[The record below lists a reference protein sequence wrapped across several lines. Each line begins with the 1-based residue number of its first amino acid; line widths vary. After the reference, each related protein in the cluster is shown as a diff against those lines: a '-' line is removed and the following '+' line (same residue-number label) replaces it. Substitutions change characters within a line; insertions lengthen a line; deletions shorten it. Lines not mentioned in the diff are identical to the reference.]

1 MYLVTMY
8 NGANDAQST
17 TIHSSRSGGIK
28 LVDGIINQEVN
39 KIPSFSFVFLPNNPA
54 FGNILPYKT
63 TFEVFNTVTGQYEF
77 IGRATRPDESM
88 DEDLTFATE
97 WEAEGELGY
106 LKDSVQPHFEF
117 RGTVEQAFR
126 MQIENHNRMVEDFK
140 HFELGVVEVTDPND
154 YLYFYLMQTENTLD
168 SIQRT
173 LIDKLGGELRIRH
186 ENGIRYLDYVLID
199 GDVGNA
205 EILIKKNL
213 LSVSKSI
220 DVTDTI
226 TRLVPLGNRIES
238 EDEQATDA
246 SQKRLTIASV
256 NDGKDYIDSDD
267 LIGYYTIRMG
277 AKVWDDI
284 NTPQA
289 LMTSGSNWLENQS
302 DILAQYEV
310 KAIDLGIKDPT
321 LDPYICG
328 WFYRLYNPYMRI
340 DEVLRIVKKQID
352 INSPQ
357 NDKIMIGDIIKSA
370 TEIDQELRRQNQMA
384 YSMLELERT
393 KLEREVKAVTLT
405 AQTIQEENKDLKEN
419 VIPQMNKSYNDLN
432 KSYKDVLERLKRL
445 ETTVPPTPPTDSNG
459 YATSRVFPVDYTLPG
474 INFFVRAGKSPGS
487 IEYDMTYGMRDGVLH
502 SGQDIGTNGDRN
514 YTAHATTDG
523 VVRKAEFM
531 SGGIGNAVYVE
542 HTADGYWSNYMHL
555 KSINVS
561 VGQTVKAGDVI
572 GVIGGTGGDYAPH
585 LHFELSPDGV
595 FHSGGN
601 TINPQNYLGIA
612 GDNTTSLPR
621 PV

>member
-1 MYLVTMY
+1 MYLVTIY
-8 NGANDAQST
+8 TDGQSID
-17 TIHSSRSGGIK
+17 IHTPRMGGTK
-28 LVDGIINQEVN
+28 LIDGIVNQEVN
-39 KIPSFSFVFLPNNPA
+39 KVPSFSFEFLPNNPA
-54 FGNILPYKT
+54 FGKILPYST
-63 TFEVFNTVTGQYEF
+63 TIEVYSMATGLYEF
-77 IGRATRPDESM
+77 RGRATQPDESL
-88 DEDLTFATE
+88 DEDLTFATQ

-106 LKDSVQPHFEF
+106 LKDSLQSHLEF

-126 MQIENHNRMVEDFK
+126 AQIEKHNSLMEDFK
-140 HFELGVVEVTDPND
+140 RFEVGVVEVTDPND
-154 YLYFYLMQTENTLD
+154 YLYFYLMQNENTLE

-173 LIDKLGGELRIRH
+173 LIDKFGGELRIRH

-267 LIGYYTIRMG
+267 LIDYYTIRMG
-277 AKVWDDI
+277 VKVWDDI

-370 TEIDQELRRQNQMA
+370 TEIDQELRRKNQMA
-384 YSMLELERT
+384 YSILELERT

-419 VIPQMNKSYNDLN
+419 VIPQMNNSYNDLN
-432 KSYKDVLERLKRL
+432 KSYKDVLERLKTL

-474 INFFVRAGKSPGS
+474 INFFVRSGKSPGS

-502 SGQDIGTNGDRN
+502 SGHDIGTNGDRN

-531 SGGIGNAVYVE
+531 AGGIGNAVYVE
-542 HTADGYWSNYMHL
+542 HIDDKYWSNYMHL
-555 KSINVS
+555 KSISVS

-601 TINPQNYLGIA
+601 TVNPQAYLGIT

>member
-1 MYLVTMY
+1 MYLVTIY
-8 NGANDAQST
+8 IDGQSID
-17 TIHSSRSGGIK
+17 IHTPRMGGTK
-28 LVDGIINQEVN
+28 LIDGIVNQEVN
-39 KIPSFSFVFLPNNPA
+39 KVPSFSFEFLPNNPA
-54 FGNILPYKT
+54 FGKILPYST
-63 TFEVFNTVTGQYEF
+63 TIEVYNMATGLYEF
-77 IGRATRPDESM
+77 RGRATQPDESL
-88 DEDLTFATE
+88 DEDLTFATQ

-106 LKDSVQPHFEF
+106 LKDSLQSHLEF

-126 MQIENHNRMVEDFK
+126 AQIEKHNSLMEDFK
-140 HFELGVVEVTDPND
+140 RFEVGVVEVTDPND
-154 YLYFYLMQTENTLD
+154 YLYFYLMQNENTLE

-213 LSVSKSI
+213 LSVSKSV

-289 LMTSGSNWLENQS
+289 LMTSGINWLENQS

-370 TEIDQELRRQNQMA
+370 TEIDQELRRQNQLA

-419 VIPQMNKSYNDLN
+419 VIPQMNNSYNGLN

-474 INFFVRAGKSPGS
+474 INFFVRSGKSPGS

-514 YTAHATTDG
+514 YKAYATTDG

-531 SGGIGNAVYVE
+531 TGGIGNAVYVE
-542 HTADGYWSNYMHL
+542 HTGDKYWSNYMHL
-555 KSINVS
+555 KSISVS

-601 TINPQNYLGIA
+601 TINPQSYLGIT
-612 GDNTTSLPR
+612 GDNKTSLPK

>member
-17 TIHSSRSGGIK
+17 TIHSSRSGVIK

-39 KIPSFSFVFLPNNPA
+39 KIPSFSFGFLPNNPA

-63 TFEVFNTVTGQYEF
+63 TFEVFNMATGQYEF

-126 MQIENHNRMVEDFK
+126 MHIENHNRMVEDFK
-140 HFELGVVEVTDPND
+140 RFEVGVVEVTDPND

-186 ENGIRYLDYVLID
+186 ENGKRYLDYVLID

-302 DILAQYEV
+302 DILTQYEV

-357 NDKIMIGDIIKSA
+357 NDKIMIGDISKSA

-419 VIPQMNKSYNDLN
+419 VIPQMNKSYNDLS

-459 YATSRVFPVDYTLPG
+459 YATSRVFPVDYNRSG
-474 INFFVRAGKSPGS
+474 INFWTKSTQP
-487 IEYDMTYGMRDGVLH
+487 DMGYGDRSGGFH
-502 SGQDIGTNGDRN
+502 SGWDIGGGGASHPI
-514 YTAHATTDG
+514 YATTDG
-523 VVRKAEFM
+523 TVKF
-531 SGGIGNAVYVE
+531 SGYKDGGIGNCIYIQ
-542 HTADGYWSNYMHL
+542 HSADSYWSNYMHL
-555 KSINVS
+555 ASMSVS
-561 VGQTVKAGDVI
+561 AGDTVKAGQQI
-572 GVIGGTGGDYAPH
+572 GMMGGTGGNYAVH
-585 LHFELSPDGV
+585 LHYEISPDGS

-601 TINPQNYLGIA
+601 TVNPQSYLGIT
-612 GDNTTSLPR
+612 GDNKTSLPR